1 MSMDTGKKGTSEPKP
16 SHDAA
21 ARPAHHPVALVIMI
35 GKRLTPA
42 AKRRLTGG
50 R

>member
-1 MSMDTGKKGTSEPKP
+1 MADTGKKGTTEPKP
-16 SHDAA
+16 SHDAQD
-21 ARPAHHPVALVIMI
+21 ARHAHHPVALVIMI